1 MENRCRHNSFRQVSK
16 IIPRSLQTPAALKEK
31 QYKRFFK
38 HKIFKHS
45 PGVASTS
52 DTGSEPPAPCT
63 GWLHSPSLCSNL
75 RLSHSRWISRCPIK
89 AIQTERLGLQT
100 QRQENKKNILRPEW
114 DFPKLLINKVNK
126 GLCNLLITKMEQP
139 SSHSSSPRRHWL
151 LTLFTANHIKAP
163 LPAPQRINSSS
174 PSWPL

>member
-45 PGVASTS
+45 PGVPSTS

-89 AIQTERLGLQT
+89 AIQRGWDCKRRDRRTKRIYCGLNGTSLSSLSIRLI
-100 QRQENKKNILRPEW
+100 RVYAIYWSLRW
-114 DFPKLLINKVNK
+114 N
-126 GLCNLLITKMEQP
+126 
-139 SSHSSSPRRHWL
+139 SPPHTPHL
-151 LTLFTANHIKAP
+151 HVGTGF
-163 LPAPQRINSSS
+163 
-174 PSWPL
+174 